1 VDVANIL
8 TIIFPLAFVG
18 LFGFIIYKAVSQSKK
33 MREAMQAAAQ
43 RNEALFQSLFPDLQP
58 HLHPEKLHDFVEAWR
73 ARASKCAPY
82 EWNDPPGFEDA
93 AKAAFSAGPK
103 GRDEVRL
110 LDAGGAILTQFLIE
124 PHAEGAQVR
133 LGEGKFT
140 VNIQD
145 KADPRVRYWHPRRE
159 FKWSQRKGWKFV
171 TPVADQSIDSDDR
184 GTSYSSDRSTSTAA
198 TTAAGAAA
206 VAGLGGAFDGG
217 GAAGG
222 WEDGAKGSGSTS
234 Y

>member
-1 VDVANIL
+1 VDVVD
-8 TIIFPLAFVG
+8 IIQSLMIVGGLAF
-18 LFGFIIYKAVSQSKK
+18 LIYKASGLWRKASG
-33 MREAMQAAAQ
+33 ANAAATQ

-58 HLHPEKLHDFVEAWR
+58 HLHPEKLHQFVRAWR
-73 ARASKCAPY
+73 YRMKRTPASAPY
-82 EWNDPPGFEDA
+82 EWDNPPGFA
-93 AKAAFSAGPK
+93 GAVKAAFSAGPK
-103 GRDEVRL
+103 GRDEVRV
-110 LDAGGAILTQFLIE
+110 LDAAGGILSQFLIE

-133 LGEGKFT
+133 VGQGKFT
-140 VNIQD
+140 VNIKD
-145 KADPRVRYWHPRRE
+145 PLDPRVRYWHPRRE
-159 FKWSQRKGWKFV
+159 FKWSKSKGWKFV
-171 TPVADQSIDSDDR
+171 TPVADRSIDSDDR